1 MAGDDGFRLPVK
13 PLTPVQRRLI
23 QSASLDEAQELV
35 FQHTVFCQ
43 TCLPYRDPG
52 NEVRTWERLN
62 GKVHLEVYAGKA
74 MHPVLGRLVP
84 VGLPFGAKPRLVL
97 MHLNAEALR
106 TGSHIVD
113 VERSLSAFVRRLN
126 LDPKGR
132 NKRIVKDQLARLSAS
147 TIRLGMVHEGRAV
160 TVNTQIVTAF
170 EVWASLDQ
178 RQRTL

>member
-1 MAGDDGFRLPVK
+1 MMPSGLPIK

-74 MHPVLGRLVP
+74 MHPALGRLVP

-126 LDPKGR
+126 LDPKGLR
-132 NKRIVKDQLARLSAS
+132 PVKALPGSSLTTHTHTQKAVSAHVS
-147 TIRLGMVHEGRAV
+147 VC
-160 TVNTQIVTAF
+160 
-170 EVWASLDQ
+170 
-178 RQRTL
+178 